1 LLHYFF
7 HKPVIHRFKCHAE
20 VDKSTKQFFPKC
32 LIKRCLSM
40 LYKHYKHSWKRFFLG
55 GGFLKRAWFVKLKT
69 FHLRKMLTMHIIVD
83 VNIFPKLSCFNFIS
97 FVLYIDNMIPTLQ
110 LSVWC
115 GISTFLALHFWSCIR
130 KVEILIR
137 KVEINTY
144 PFCTWKIEIVLV
156 FRFFAFSSLLICTT
170 K

>member
-1 LLHYFF
+1 MLHYFF

-40 LYKHYKHSWKRFFLG
+40 LYKHYKHSWKRFF
-55 GGFLKRAWFVKLKT
+55 FLFFFMRMVCKIKDISPAKNVDDAYYSR
-69 FHLRKMLTMHIIVD
+69 RKYFPQIIMLH
-83 VNIFPKLSCFNFIS
+83 FIS

-110 LSVWC
+110 LSVWG